1 MKKIVIASLIIL
13 SSSIFAQ
20 ESSDDNQFVYQES
33 STKNT
38 EEDVYPGNPGDPEP
52 APIDQYIPALVIM
65 AVGIIVYAKRK
76 KIA

>member
-13 SSSIFAQ
+13 SSSIFAR
-20 ESSDDNQFVYQES
+20 ESSDDNQFVYQGS

-38 EEDVYPGNPGDPEP
+38 EEDVYPGNPGDPQP
-52 APIDQYIPALVIM
+52 APIDQYIPVLVIM

>member
-1 MKKIVIASLIIL
+1 MKKIVITSLIIL

-20 ESSDDNQFVYQES
+20 ESSDNNPFVYQES
-33 STKNT
+33 SANET

-52 APIDQYIPALVIM
+52 APIDQYIPVLVIV

>member
-1 MKKIVIASLIIL
+1 MKKIIITSLIIL
-13 SSSIFAQ
+13 SGSIFAQ

-33 STKNT
+33 SANKT
-38 EEDVYPGNPGDPEP
+38 EEDVVPGNPGDPES
-52 APIDQYIPALVIM
+52 APIDQYIPALVIV